1 MKTATMKFIAGFTLI
16 ELLMVIAI
24 ITILASLALPALSR
38 AEKMSHIADCSSNL
52 KQMGIAISV
61 YTLDNQEDMPLIVER
76 YWDGSTIR
84 GAM

>member
-1 MKTATMKFIAGFTLI
+1 
-16 ELLMVIAI
+16 
-24 ITILASLALPALSR
+24 
-38 AEKMSHIADCSSNL
+38 MSHIADCSSNL